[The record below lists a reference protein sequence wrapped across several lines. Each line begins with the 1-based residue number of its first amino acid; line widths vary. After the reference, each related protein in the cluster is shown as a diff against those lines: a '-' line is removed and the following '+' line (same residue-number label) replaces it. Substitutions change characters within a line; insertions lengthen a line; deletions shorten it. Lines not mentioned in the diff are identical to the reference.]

1 MSGILGSFAGEKEP
15 AQLRARRVLLP
26 ATEQAE
32 NDRDKSDAACKPET
46 PLTAGCQAAN
56 VESVPVVP
64 SADTTSTAEVDHKS
78 KHNATRKSKEAAGS
92 STPRVKRHIVKI
104 NNMLGAHGGVCKLPG
119 KTVLEKIG
127 LHVFA
132 RRHVWYH

>member
-15 AQLRARRVLLP
+15 TQLCARRVLLP
-26 ATEQAE
+26 GTEQAE
-32 NDRDKSDAACKPET
+32 NDRDKSDAACKPEI
-46 PLTAGCQAAN
+46 PLTA
-56 VESVPVVP
+56 
-64 SADTTSTAEVDHKS
+64 DITSTAEVDHKF
-78 KHNATRKSKEAAGS
+78 KQHATRKSKEAAAS
-92 STPRVKRHIVKI
+92 SSPRVKKHIVKI
-104 NNMLGAHGGVCKLPG
+104 NNMLSAHGGVCKLPG